1 MNEQWKTAVIGGAIG
16 AVLAAVIV
24 FAAGRFGYLPGTS
37 DTRIHDYLLAHPDL
51 LVAMT
56 DKLQTQEA
64 DKEQRSLQAAVDKV
78 GLKRFINP
86 SVAYLAGPADAK
98 NTFVEFFDYNC
109 GHCRNNF
116 PVVKKFYETHKN
128 DTRFAFVDYPI
139 FGDASTTAARA
150 SVATRRQ
157 GDRYIA
163 LHFLLMSE
171 TMPIDANVLSA
182 DAKKAGVDMGRL
194 NNDVKDPDVDRTL
207 ATAHKLAEE
216 ARFQGTPTFIVNG
229 KVHEGEITP
238 AELTT
243 LLK

>member
-1 MNEQWKTAVIGGAIG
+1 MSEQWKTAVIGGAIG
-16 AVLAAVIV
+16 AALAVVIV
-24 FAAGRFGYLPGTS
+24 FAAGRFGYLPGTGG
-37 DTRIHDYLLAHPDL
+37 TRIHDYLLAHPEL
-51 LVAMT
+51 LVDMT

-64 DKEQRSLQAAVDKV
+64 NKEQQALQTAVDKV

-86 SVAYLAGPADAK
+86 SVAYLTGPADAK

-116 PVVKKFYETHKN
+116 PIIKKFYEAHKN

-139 FGDASTTAARA
+139 FGDASTTAARV
-150 SVATRRQ
+150 SIATRRQ

-171 TMPIDANVLSA
+171 AMPIDANVLSA
-182 DAKKAGVDMGRL
+182 DAIKAGIDMGRL
-194 NNDVKDPDVDRTL
+194 NNDVKDPDIDRTL

-216 ARFQGTPTFIVNG
+216 SRLKGTPTFIVNG
-229 KVHEGEITP
+229 KVHEGEISP
-238 AELTT
+238 GELTA